1 MHFRGMFEKGCM
13 LNFPDT
19 LNRYIYLMLK
29 KQLVQGNPMIKTMAC
44 ILSYAFPTV
53 QRYMMGL

>member
-13 LNFPDT
+13 LKFPDT

-29 KQLVQGNPMIKTMAC
+29 TISSGEPND
-44 ILSYAFPTV
+44 
-53 QRYMMGL
+53 